1 MMVKSTE
8 IVTRVKITF
17 WKLFRKLQFHNNS
30 DDSNH
35 FMLDQGCYQVIHY
48 AWNVQLQNTRM
59 NAAFW
64 SFVLQLKKKKR
75 RKSENCK
82 MKISNFCKLHRQPFK
97 CNSQVEFSFS
107 SSLKSEI
114 NRLVKVFLFLHLFF
128 LHFFPGFTFCQF
140 CNFCNFVHFL
150 TLSSF

>member
-64 SFVLQLKKKKR
+64 SFVLQLKKKR
-75 RKSENCK
+75 RSENCK

-128 LHFFPGFTFCQF
+128 LNFFLVLH
-140 CNFCNFVHFL
+140 FVHFV
-150 TLSSF
+150 TFVILSNF

>member
-1 MMVKSTE
+1 MMVKSTK
-8 IVTRVKITF
+8 IVTLKVNFLHALRS
-17 WKLFRKLQFHNNS
+17 LFGNFFTKLQFHNSSEN
-30 DDSNH
+30 SNH

-64 SFVLQLKKKKR
+64 SFVLQLKKKNKKR
-75 RKSENCK
+75 SENCK

-107 SSLKSEI
+107 SSSSLKSEI
-114 NRLVKVFLFLHLFF
+114 IRQVFLFLHLFF
-128 LHFFPGFTFCQF
+128 LNFFLVLH
-140 CNFCNFVHFL
+140 FVHFVIL
-150 TLSSF
+150 